1 MDALVA
7 RPDTDADTDAA
18 LDALAAHFAG
28 MPPVAAMQPR
38 IRGWRDGVLSLR
50 APLAA
55 NINDKGNAFGG
66 SLCSLMTIAG
76 WGLAFLQLAEAGLEA
91 DIYVADTR
99 IRYLKPV
106 YEDLLVEA
114 RLDTAGEGTAA
125 LDLPGTLR
133 AQGRVSF
140 RINACTLLAD
150 GGTAA
155 ALNGRYV
162 AIAR

>member
-1 MDALVA
+1 MEAAPETSLAV
-7 RPDTDADTDAA
+7 PA

-38 IRGWRDGVLSLR
+38 ILHWRDGVLALG

-55 NINDKGNAFGG
+55 NLNDKGNAFGG

-76 WGLAFLQLAEAGLEA
+76 WGLAFLKLAEAGLAA
-91 DIYVADTR
+91 DIYVADSR

-106 YEDLLVEA
+106 YQDLVAEA
-114 RLDTAGEGTAA
+114 RLESAGEEGADA
-125 LDLPGTLR
+125 IDLPAKLR
-133 AQGRVSF
+133 AQGRVGF
-140 RINACTLLAD
+140 RVNACTVLDD
-150 GGTAA
+150 GASAA
-155 ALNGRYV
+155 MLGARYV

>member
-1 MDALVA
+1 MDASVTA
-7 RPDTDADTDAA
+7 VQP
-18 LDALAAHFAG
+18 LDALTAHFAG
-28 MPPVAAMQPR
+28 MPPVAALQPR
-38 IRGWRDGVLSLR
+38 VLAWEDGALR
-50 APLAA
+50 LLAPLAA

-114 RLDTAGEGTAA
+114 RLEIAGEGAAA

-162 AIAR
+162 AIAK

>member
-1 MDALVA
+1 MMGA
-7 RPDTDADTDAA
+7 
-18 LDALAAHFAG
+18 F
-28 MPPVAAMQPR
+28 MPQAK
-38 IRGWRDGVLSLR
+38 GWRDGVLTLG
-50 APLAA
+50 APLAI
-55 NINDKGNAFGG
+55 NVNDKGNAFGG

-114 RLDTAGEGTAA
+114 RLDTAGEGAAA

-162 AIAR
+162 AIAK